1 MPFLITKH
9 SEMLAQGWEQPDV
22 VLVSGD
28 AYVDHPSFGIA
39 VMGRWLER
47 AGYKVVLIAQPR
59 YHNYD
64 AFMEF
69 GEPRLFFGVSAG
81 NMDSIVSNYTGNAKV
96 RDKDVFSPEGNP
108 YFSEEKSKENR
119 RRPDRASI
127 RYSNL
132 IRQAYPSAKIVLG
145 GLEASLRR
153 MVHYDYQQRKLRTSV
168 LCDAKADILVHGMG
182 ERAILEIAMR
192 LENREDLRGILGTC
206 IRLSP
211 KEISGEQ
218 QANLQLPSS
227 GDLEILP
234 SWTDIQ
240 TNPELFMQMEKQ
252 VDRQAKA
259 IDQTSLLQE
268 QSGQWVLQYPQAL
281 ALSPDELTDVY
292 GLPYMRAP
300 HPDAGDVP
308 AYRMIRHSVTTT
320 RGCSGNCSFCAIT
333 RHQGPLVTSRTEASI
348 MQEIEAITKT
358 PDFKGTISDVGGPT
372 ANLYGTECTFTG
384 VCERHDC
391 INPKICK
398 HLKIDEDAMLSLLS
412 KIENHPKVKHLHISS
427 GIRME
432 LMLETP
438 RLLEKIVK
446 DHLPGVMNIAPEH
459 TDPEVLRLMH
469 KQTSKLLP
477 LYVEKCREISTKL
490 NKPIYFNPYFITGH
504 PGSSLESTQHMVDSL
519 KSMQIDVSHTQDF
532 TPTPGTLSTAM
543 YVSGIDRDRG
553 RPVYTPKS
561 DSERRAQR
569 DLMEKNVS
577 IRSKLRNQ
585 NYSNM

>member
-1 MPFLITKH
+1 MNFLVTTLK
-9 SEMLAQGWEQPDV
+9 EMKTLGWDPDII
-22 VLVSGD
+22 LVTGD

-39 VMGRWLER
+39 VIGRWLEKS
-47 AGYKVVLIAQPR
+47 GYKVALIAQPK
-59 YHNYD
+59 YHNTD
-64 AFMEF
+64 ALMEF
-69 GEPRLFFGVSAG
+69 GEPKYFFGVSAG

-96 RDKDVFSPEGNP
+96 RDKDVFSPDGNP
-108 YFSEEKSKENR
+108 YFGTEKSKNNR

-132 IRQAYPSAKIVLG
+132 IRQAFPNSKIVLG

-168 LCDAKADILVHGMG
+168 LVDSKADILVHGMG
-182 ERAILEIAMR
+182 ERAILEIS
-192 LENREDLRGILGTC
+192 NRIKNNKHLKGIPGTC

-211 KEISGEQ
+211 KDLHGETKTD
-218 QANLQLPSS
+218 LYLPVED
-227 GDLEILP
+227 DLEVLP
-234 SWTDIQ
+234 SWSEIQ
-240 TNPELFMQMEKQ
+240 SNEELFMQMEKI
-252 VDRQAKA
+252 VDKQAKA
-259 IDQTSLLQE
+259 INQKSLLQE
-268 QSGQWVLQYPQAL
+268 QSGQWVLQYPQAD
-281 ALSPDELTDVY
+281 ALSPDELSEVY

-333 RHQGPLVTSRTEASI
+333 RHQGPLVTSRTEDSVLA
-348 MQEIEAITKT
+348 EIDAITKT

-398 HLKIDEDAMLSLLS
+398 HLKIDEGAMLGLLS
-412 KIENHPKVKHLHISS
+412 KIESHPKVKNLHVSS

-438 RLLEKIVK
+438 KLLEKIVK

-459 TDPEVLRLMH
+459 TDPDVLRLMH

-477 LYVEKCREISTKL
+477 LYVEKCREISSKL
-490 NKPIYFNPYFITGH
+490 NKGIHFNPYFITGH
-504 PGSSLESTQHMVDSL
+504 PGSDMESTQHMVDSL
-519 KSMQIDVSHTQDF
+519 KDMDIDVSHSQDF

-543 YVSGIDRDRG
+543 YVSGVDRDRAK
-553 RPVYTPKS
+553 PINIPKS
-561 DSERRAQR
+561 TTERRAQR

-577 IRSKLRNQ
+577 IRSKLKRKDH
-585 NYSNM
+585 SNL